1 MRLKFGVFL
10 ILLSLSSVFY
20 LSKAMGASDTLPED
34 ELAQESVTPFFD
46 NPASVLNRN
55 VQDISTIDIG
65 IFTGLAI
72 TEPIANTSKTGFALN
87 YHFNY
92 KHSFGLLFSQNSSGL
107 SRDGEALKNDF
118 GLDFTRAPSPK
129 NTILIDY
136 NYKMHYGKLSISRNT
151 VINTSMYFSSSAG
164 VLQYVHKSYPAIAI
178 GIGEK
183 FYMTNHFS
191 LKLDLRL
198 YAHNAPI
205 PFKAGA
211 LRVGIDP
218 VPSYDSFD
226 ERMTTTTNLEVGVNY
241 LF

>member
-1 MRLKFGVFL
+1 
-10 ILLSLSSVFY
+10 
-20 LSKAMGASDTLPED
+20 
-34 ELAQESVTPFFD
+34 
-46 NPASVLNRN
+46 
-55 VQDISTIDIG
+55 
-65 IFTGLAI
+65 
-72 TEPIANTSKTGFALN
+72 
-87 YHFNY
+87 
-92 KHSFGLLFSQNSSGL
+92 
-107 SRDGEALKNDF
+107 
-118 GLDFTRAPSPK
+118 
-129 NTILIDY
+129 
-136 NYKMHYGKLSISRNT
+136 MHYGKLSISRNT